1 SAALGSEPA
10 ADPGTVPER
19 WLAVAAEIERRQREL
34 RPFLQD
40 ARAVGGGHEATADEV
55 DRLLREVGDRARAA
69 AGPDGPARDR
79 HTPGGGPGGT
89 AQRRPVP
96 APARQRG
103 VAAAA
108 LAAPHGVRRRRPRVP
123 GVGGRCRTRAGR
135 YPDRRLVQT
144 AVRRPRPADRTAR
157 PGRLPRR

>member
-1 SAALGSEPA
+1 MRFDNSMPRPDEVLRGLLAESSLGTDAAVALRGRAALRDVRDVLRRSAALGSEPA

-79 HTPGGGPGGT
+79 HTPG
-89 AQRRPVP
+89 
-96 APARQRG
+96 
-103 VAAAA
+103 VA
-108 LAAPHGVRRRRPRVP
+108 VP
-123 GVGGRCRTRAGR
+123 GTGRG
-135 YPDRRLVQT
+135 RRLH
-144 AVRRPRPADRTAR
+144 RRGTPAGPADPAGPAATER
-157 PGRLPRR
+157 